1 MGRVFSPHLYKLE
14 IMKKEILLL
23 STLLVLLSFIL
34 IGSRCFGLPNTLYL
48 FILMPLSLTIY
59 SVIRHKIP
67 SSRVFIVLYISTL
80 FAIIPI
86 SDLSSIIDLLGR
98 IATMTIG
105 GIIYYLILYGKE
117 IIQDSQINK
126 QRWTFFIFFAIWNLI
141 INLSFLHFGW
151 IPDNGMSQ
159 YDTKT
164 TLFLSLL
171 WAPIIETILFQVIIL
186 EIIYV
191 LYKLIFKQDRIIV
204 ALVISQLIFSLCHN
218 YGISYS
224 IGIFISTIGFPCIY
238 ALFRKDSII
247 LAIVYT
253 MLLHL
258 ICNSIGVIMEMWII

>member
-1 MGRVFSPHLYKLE
+1 
-14 IMKKEILLL
+14 
-23 STLLVLLSFIL
+23 
-34 IGSRCFGLPNTLYL
+34 
-48 FILMPLSLTIY
+48 
-59 SVIRHKIP
+59 
-67 SSRVFIVLYISTL
+67 
-80 FAIIPI
+80 
-86 SDLSSIIDLLGR
+86 
-98 IATMTIG
+98 
-105 GIIYYLILYGKE
+105 
-117 IIQDSQINK
+117 
-126 QRWTFFIFFAIWNLI
+126 
-141 INLSFLHFGW
+141 
-151 IPDNGMSQ
+151 MSQ